1 MASQV
6 IGALKLVQMDVVASN
21 LFIPSTIGRT
31 KGKYWPLIFDGHDS
45 HLTPEFDE
53 ICSQNDIIPI
63 CMPAHTSHLLQSLD
77 ISCFA
82 MLKRSYGQLV
92 ETRMRFGINHIDKLD
107 LLEAYPQAQIKAIK
121 SQTIKNSFTAA
132 GLLPSDPDQMF
143 SALNIHLRTPTPL
156 EARVANQTTILHQK
170 PLLQRSNYAGKL
182 HQLKLYF
189 I

>member
-63 CMPAHTSHLLQSLD
+63 CMPAHSSHLLQPLD
-77 ISCFA
+77 IGCFA
-82 MLKRSYGQLV
+82 VLKRSHGQLV
-92 ETRMRFGINHIDKLD
+92 ETRTRLGINYIDKSD
-107 LLEAYPQAQIKAIK
+107 FLEANPHALFEAFKLDI
-121 SQTIKNSFTAA
+121 IKNSLAA
-132 GLLPSDPDQMF
+132 ASLVQFNPGRVLSKLS
-143 SALNIHLRTPTPL
+143 ICLRMPTPW
-156 EARVANQTTILHQK
+156 
-170 PLLQRSNYAGKL
+170 
-182 HQLKLYF
+182 
-189 I
+189 